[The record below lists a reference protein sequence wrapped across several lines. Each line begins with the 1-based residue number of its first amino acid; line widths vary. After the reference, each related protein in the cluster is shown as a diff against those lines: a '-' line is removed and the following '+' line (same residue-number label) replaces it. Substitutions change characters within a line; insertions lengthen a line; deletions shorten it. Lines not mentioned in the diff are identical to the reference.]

1 MGKSLLYENFDLD
14 GQERSFINQG
24 DTMFNNAEQAWRKCN
39 PSDIY
44 NSNPTQCNIARTN
57 YYEATDN
64 YKSAIEKI
72 IPDRLPLCSEAQPL
86 PRENR
91 MQTCSGAFV
100 SLVDHLKLFEHN
112 NRSLVHRASRIV
124 PAHFPEE
131 KTPIEVMDIIKHN
144 INKLSQIG
152 VITVD
157 EIMTISKIYIDA
169 VSAQVQTSTPTT
181 GTGAEEFTPYQENHE
196 LSSALVELTN
206 DNFAEY
212 NCSKINNSA
221 LNNISGININIFRDS
236 VIYNTTNCQN

>member
-1 MGKSLLYENFDLD
+1 MGKSLYENFDL
-14 GQERSFINQG
+14 GVQERNFINQG
-24 DTMFNNAEQAWRKCN
+24 DTMFHNAEQAWRNCN

-131 KTPIEVMDIIKHN
+131 KTPIEVMDIIKYK
-144 INKLSQIG
+144 IN
-152 VITVD
+152 
-157 EIMTISKIYIDA
+157 E
-169 VSAQVQTSTPTT
+169 VSAQIQTSAPTPAPTPS
-181 GTGAEEFTPYQENHE
+181 TGAEEFTPYQENHE

>member
-1 MGKSLLYENFDLD
+1 MGKSSLYENFDLD
-14 GQERSFINQG
+14 TEERNLISQG
-24 DTMFNNAEQAWRKCN
+24 DRMFSDAEIAWRSCN

-72 IPDRLPLCSEAQPL
+72 IPDRLPLCSEAQQL
-86 PRENR
+86 PSENR
-91 MQTCSGAFV
+91 MQACSGAFV

-112 NRSLVHRASRIV
+112 NQGLLTSPSTTV

-181 GTGAEEFTPYQENHE
+181 GTGAEEFTPFQENQE
-196 LSSALVELTN
+196 FSSDLVELTN

-212 NCSKINNSA
+212 NCSKVNNSA
-221 LNNISGININIFRDS
+221 LNNISGINIDLFRDS
-236 VIYNTTNCQN
+236 VIYNTAN

>member
-1 MGKSLLYENFDLD
+1 MGKSSLYENFDLD
-14 GQERSFINQG
+14 TEERNLISQG
-24 DTMFNNAEQAWRKCN
+24 DRMFSDAEIAWRSCN

-131 KTPIEVMDIIKHN
+131 KTPIEVMDIIKYK
-144 INKLSQIG
+144 IN
-152 VITVD
+152 
-157 EIMTISKIYIDA
+157 E
-169 VSAQVQTSTPTT
+169 VSAQIQTSAPTPAPTPS
-181 GTGAEEFTPYQENHE
+181 TGAEEFTPYQENHE

>member
-131 KTPIEVMDIIKHN
+131 KTPIEVMDIIKYK
-144 INKLSQIG
+144 IN
-152 VITVD
+152 
-157 EIMTISKIYIDA
+157 E
-169 VSAQVQTSTPTT
+169 VSAQIQTSAPTPAPTPS
-181 GTGAEEFTPYQENHE
+181 TGAEEFTPYQENHE